1 MTIERSIEKAGLTL
15 LRSCTGGEAPATL
28 IAGRGGV
35 AHFPDAANWSA
46 HRRPAGPAPRVAVIG
61 DAAKAAHN
69 PGMRGVLVILFMLGL
84 VSSGTVYADQDDPRL
99 PALFARLKTAES
111 DSEARVVETI
121 IWQIWS
127 VSADDEVNAMMLRG
141 LQAMTDGNPK
151 QALTV
156 FDAMVQRSPY
166 FAEGWNKRATVYYLL
181 GDFDASVGDIEH
193 TLQLEPHHFG
203 AFSGLGQIYLALG
216 RDEAAL
222 KAFEAALAIDPH
234 LTGIRAAVES
244 IKKKRE
250 GDPT

>member
-1 MTIERSIEKAGLTL
+1 MMRMVFTILLTL
-15 LRSCTGGEAPATL
+15 
-28 IAGRGGV
+28 
-35 AHFPDAANWSA
+35 
-46 HRRPAGPAPRVAVIG
+46 
-61 DAAKAAHN
+61 
-69 PGMRGVLVILFMLGL
+69 GL
-84 VSSGTVYADQDDPRL
+84 MPCGLARADQDDPRL
-99 PALFARLKTAES
+99 PALFARLQSAGS
-111 DSEARVVETI
+111 DSEARVVEAI

-127 VSADDEVNAMMLRG
+127 ISADDEVNAMMQRG
-141 LQAMTDGNPK
+141 LQAMTDGSPK

-166 FAEGWNKRATVYYLL
+166 FAEGWNKRATVYYVL
-181 GDFDASVGDIEH
+181 GDFEASVADIER

-203 AFSGLGQIYLALG
+203 ALSGLGQIYLALD

-234 LTGIRAAVES
+234 LAGVKAAVEG

>member
-1 MTIERSIEKAGLTL
+1 
-15 LRSCTGGEAPATL
+15 
-28 IAGRGGV
+28 
-35 AHFPDAANWSA
+35 
-46 HRRPAGPAPRVAVIG
+46 VIG

-69 PGMRGVLVILFMLGL
+69 VTMRRLLALLFMLGL
-84 VSSGTVYADQDDPRL
+84 VPCGMARADQDDPRL
-99 PALFARLKTAES
+99 PALFARLKSAGS

-121 IWQIWS
+121 VWQIWS
-127 VSADDEVNAMMLRG
+127 ISADDEVNAMMQRG

-166 FAEGWNKRATVYYLL
+166 FAEGWNKRATVYFLL
-181 GDFDASVGDIEH
+181 GDFDASVGDIER

-203 AFSGLGQIYLALG
+203 ALSGLGQIYLALD

-234 LTGIRAAVES
+234 LNGVKAAVES

>member
-1 MTIERSIEKAGLTL
+1 
-15 LRSCTGGEAPATL
+15 
-28 IAGRGGV
+28 
-35 AHFPDAANWSA
+35 
-46 HRRPAGPAPRVAVIG
+46 VIG
-61 DAAKAAHN
+61 GAAKAAHN
-69 PGMRGVLVILFMLGL
+69 PMMRRVFAILLMLGFAPCGL
-84 VSSGTVYADQDDPRL
+84 ARADQDDPRL
-99 PALFARLKTAES
+99 PALFARLKSAGS
-111 DSEARVVETI
+111 DSEARVVEAI

-127 VSADDEVNAMMLRG
+127 VSADDEVNAMMQRG
-141 LQAMTDGNPK
+141 LQAMTDGSPK

-166 FAEGWNKRATVYYLL
+166 FAEGWNKRATVYYIL
-181 GDFDASVGDIEH
+181 GDFEASVGDIER

-203 AFSGLGQIYLALG
+203 ALSGLGQIYLALD

-234 LTGIRAAVES
+234 LNGVKAAVES